1 MKSLVNERT
10 ETLTTRKSKAMPQQA
25 IQLTL
30 AHSPDSDDAFMFYA
44 LATRKIATEPLKF
57 VHTLED
63 IQSLNTKAEKGV
75 YDITAISFHA
85 YPYVANQY
93 ILLPSGASFGDRY
106 GPMIVARGMM
116 NPSDLKGKRVAIP
129 GKMTTAYLTLML
141 YQPEIEP
148 VVTPF
153 DRVLEVVA
161 KGEVDAGVVIHE
173 GQLTYGTEGLS
184 KVIDLGEWW
193 HQETGLPLPLGGNV
207 IRRSLGEALVRQVS
221 RTLRASILYSLE
233 HREEALTYAM
243 QFARGLDHF
252 TADKFVSM
260 YVNDWTVNYG
270 SKGRQAV
277 QLLLDRGFERGILP
291 HQVKAEFVDDGE
303 TAAGD
308 ETGRSALPDS

>member
-1 MKSLVNERT
+1 M
-10 ETLTTRKSKAMPQQA
+10 TRKAESVPQQT
-25 IQLTL
+25 IELTL

-44 LATRKIATEPLKF
+44 LATHKIATGPLKF
-57 VHTLED
+57 THTLED

-75 YDITAISFHA
+75 FDVTAISFHA
-85 YPYVANQY
+85 YPYVAERY

-106 GPMIVARGMM
+106 GPMIVARGSM
-116 NPSDLKGKRVAIP
+116 NASDLKGKRVAVP

-153 DRVLEVVA
+153 DRILGAVA

-173 GQLTYGTEGLS
+173 GQLTYGAEGLS

-193 HQETGLPLPLGGNV
+193 HQETSLPLPLGGNV
-207 IRRSLGEALVRQVS
+207 IRRSLGGALMRQVS
-221 RTLRASILYSLE
+221 KTLRASILYSLE
-233 HREEALTYAM
+233 HREEALAYAI

-260 YVNDWTVNYG
+260 YVNNWTVDYG
-270 SKGRQAV
+270 AEGRRAV
-277 QLLLDRGFERGILP
+277 QLLLDRGFERGLLP
-291 HQVKAEFVDDGE
+291 RPVQAEFVDDGE
-303 TAAGD
+303 TAPFSAPSGGP
-308 ETGRSALPDS
+308 GRLPEDS